1 MNSKICITY
10 LFIIFAYN
18 IMDLYAQTSI
28 CSYES
33 DVSYLISTDIT
44 YVYIN
49 DYSRAPALCC
59 SLCSFQPGC
68 IGRHKKNFEY

>member
-1 MNSKICITY
+1 MNNSKILILY
-10 LFIIFAYN
+10 LLLIVDNHVRVLF
-18 IMDLYAQTSI
+18 AQTSI

-33 DVSYLISTDIT
+33 DVSYSISTDIT

-49 DYSRAPALCC
+49 DYSRGPLLCC

-68 IGRHKKNFEY
+68 IGW